1 MFNRFGDPASVMLSE
16 VEAGH
21 RASEAWEVQI
31 SPGSQIAAVVPQ
43 LVAGERVLVI
53 LGPPMS
59 EEEKLAA
66 TSHPRSRSE
75 DAMASEHDKIDSQ
88 KVIASLNTIL
98 ELELAGVVRYVHY
111 SLMVFGHAR
120 IPIIGWMRNQAT
132 EGMNHASMAGEH
144 VTALGGHPSL
154 KIGKLAESHKHDI
167 MQILQESLDHER
179 ATLREYYNL
188 LDLVVDKSVWLE
200 EYAREQIQLEEQ
212 HISEVEKMM
221 RKPGELRPAG

>member
-1 MFNRFGDPASVMLSE
+1 MP
-16 VEAGH
+16 
-21 RASEAWEVQI
+21 
-31 SPGSQIAAVVPQ
+31 
-43 LVAGERVLVI
+43 
-53 LGPPMS
+53 
-59 EEEKLAA
+59 
-66 TSHPRSRSE
+66 
-75 DAMASEHDKIDSQ
+75 SEHDKIDSQ

-120 IPIIGWMRNQAT
+120 IPIIGWMRNQAM

-188 LDLVVDKSVWLE
+188 LELVVDKSVWLE

-221 RKPGELRPAG
+221 RKPGELHPAG

>member
-1 MFNRFGDPASVMLSE
+1 
-16 VEAGH
+16 
-21 RASEAWEVQI
+21 
-31 SPGSQIAAVVPQ
+31 
-43 LVAGERVLVI
+43 
-53 LGPPMS
+53 
-59 EEEKLAA
+59 
-66 TSHPRSRSE
+66 
-75 DAMASEHDKIDSQ
+75 MASEHDKIDSQ

-120 IPIIGWMRNQAT
+120 IPIIAWMRNQAT

-188 LDLVVDKSVWLE
+188 LDLVVDQSVWLE